1 MSIQLSK
8 RVQRVSLSANA
19 AAKSQATA
27 LRDAGID
34 ILDLTTGEPDFD
46 TPEHIKQA
54 AYAAIARGATKY
66 TPTPGVKALR
76 EAVQSKL
83 KQENRLDYA
92 LPSIVIA
99 NGAKQIIFNAF
110 AATLDD
116 GDEVL
121 VPVPYWPSFPDS
133 VRFNGGEPVFIECEL
148 EQGCK
153 LTAAQL
159 EAAIGQRT
167 RWLILNGPGNPSGAV
182 YSAAELLAIA
192 DVLRRHPQVL
202 VLLDE
207 LYEHI
212 RFDGRPAL
220 SLLNIAPDLQGRCLL
235 VGGVS
240 KTYAMTGW
248 RIGFGAG
255 PQALTTAMTVVQ
267 SQSTSG
273 ASSVGQAAALAAFEG
288 GLGFLPDQVAAYHQR
303 RDLLVETL
311 SGVDGLEVLQPEG
324 GFFVF
329 VRCAGL
335 LGRYRPDSARL
346 NSDGDVV
353 DYLLQ
358 SGVAGVAGSAYGL
371 SPWFRLSI
379 ATATSSVIEAGKRIA
394 KACAALRVEGG
405 Q

>member
-1 MSIQLSK
+1 MSVQLSK

-54 AYAAIARGATKY
+54 AYAAIAKGATKY

-76 EAVQSKL
+76 EAVQRKL
-83 KQENRLDYA
+83 KQENRLDYG

-133 VRFNGGEPVFIECEL
+133 VRFNGGEPVFIQCEL

-159 EAAIGQRT
+159 DEAIGERT

-182 YSAAELLAIA
+182 YSEAELLAIA

-220 SLLNIAPDLQGRCLL
+220 SLLNVAPDLQDRCLL

-255 PQALTTAMTVVQ
+255 PQELTTAMTVVQ

-288 GLGFLPDQVAAYHQR
+288 GLDFLPEQVAAYHQR

-311 SGVDGLEVLQPEG
+311 SSVDGLEVLQPEG

-335 LGRYRPDSARL
+335 LGRYTPAGARL

-379 ATATSSVIEAGKRIA
+379 ATATSSVIEAGQRIA
-394 KACAALRVEGG
+394 RACAALQVEGG